1 MPPPPFELRK
11 VLHMAKNATLEMLP
25 QWKITKI
32 VAIVAGKPM
41 PVELTDNGIDRES

>member
-11 VLHMAKNATLEMLP
+11 VSHMAKNATLEMMLP

-32 VAIVAGKPM
+32 VAIVM
-41 PVELTDNGIDRES
+41 EIDSDN